1 MNDSNTNPTI
11 HTPQIFVLGTVNG
24 VEITA
29 SSLSMRTL
37 DDMLNIMSDLDGDM
51 GRIGRIIR
59 SQVLAIRERRDEYRT
74 KIERLNDALMPFI
87 ENTISEMITE
97 RLDARIDELDIED
110 TVKDAVSDATDHME
124 DAIKENIESDL
135 SDTISDKIKEDLP
148 YYLGKELKNVRLT
161 ID

>member
-1 MNDSNTNPTI
+1 MNDSNTNS
-11 HTPQIFVLGTVNG
+11 TPKTLVLGTVNG

-29 SSLSMRTL
+29 SSLSMKTL

-59 SQVLAIRERRDEYRT
+59 GHILGVRERRDEYRT

-97 RLDARIDELDIED
+97 RLDARIEELDIED
-110 TVKDAVSDATDHME
+110 TVKDAVSDATEHLE
-124 DAIKENIESDL
+124 DAIKENIQSDL

-148 YYLGKELKNVRLT
+148 YYLGKELKNVRIT

>member
-11 HTPQIFVLGTVNG
+11 PAPLVLGTVNG

-29 SSLSMRTL
+29 SSLSMKTL
-37 DDMLNIMSDLDGDM
+37 DDMLNIMSALDGDM
-51 GRIGRIIR
+51 GRIGRNLRMHII
-59 SQVLAIRERRDEYRT
+59 SVRERRDEFRT
-74 KIERLNDALMPFI
+74 KIERLTDALMPFI

-97 RLDARIDELDIED
+97 RLDARIEELDIED
-110 TVKDAVSDATDHME
+110 TVKDAVSDATDNLE
-124 DAIKENIESDL
+124 DSIKENIEADL

>member
-1 MNDSNTNPTI
+1 MNDSNTNPI
-11 HTPQIFVLGTVNG
+11 IPQTLVLGTVNG

-29 SSLSMRTL
+29 SSLSMKTL

-59 SQVLAIRERRDEYRT
+59 GQVLALRERRDEYRT
-74 KIERLNDALMPFI
+74 KIERLTDALMPFI

-124 DAIKENIESDL
+124 DAIKKNIQSDL

-148 YYLGKELKNVRLT
+148 YYLGKELKNVRIT